1 MKAIHNAK
9 SVATLYL
16 GLLLPNLVSMAQT
29 PGAANEKPPATRR
42 AFTPPVISPEI
53 QPDRKVTFRVRASQ
67 AKEVTLSGE
76 WSGGNVAMSKDTEG
90 VWTATAGP
98 LEAGIYGYAFSL
110 DGFRTADPGNPIV
123 KPMRS
128 PTTSILDIPGNPSL
142 VHDFQPVAHGT
153 VRIHEYQ
160 SKSLGIRRN
169 LHVYTPPDY
178 DRKADARYPVLY
190 LFHGSG
196 DNDGT
201 WTVLGRAHLIEDNLL
216 AQGKAKPM
224 IIVMPDGHATA
235 LRITGSVSADM
246 ISRNV
251 RDFERDLVEDLIPF
265 VEANYRTKAGAA
277 NRAIAG
283 LSMGGGQ
290 SLTIGLNH
298 LDQFAWVGGFS
309 SYLPSPEKTVAGI
322 FSDPSAANQK
332 LKLLWIA
339 CGKDDRLVEGARQL
353 SELLKKSEIRHEFHE
368 TEGNHSWPVW
378 RRYLADFAPRLFS
391 E

>member
-1 MKAIHNAK
+1 MKTARNSQAICTLCL
-9 SVATLYL
+9 SVLMANCTV
-16 GLLLPNLVSMAQT
+16 NAQT
-29 PGAANEKPPATRR
+29 PIAPAEKPPAARR
-42 AFTPPVISPEI
+42 AFTPPVVSPDI
-53 QPDRKVTFRVRASQ
+53 LPDRKVTFRIRASQ
-67 AKEVTLSGE
+67 AKEVSVSGE
-76 WSGGNVAMSKDTEG
+76 WAGGNAPMSKDQEG
-90 VWTATAGP
+90 VWTATVGPIDAG
-98 LEAGIYGYAFSL
+98 LYGYAFNV
-110 DGFRTADPGNPIV
+110 DGLRIADPGNALV

-128 PTTSILDIPGNPSL
+128 PTTSILDIPGDPPL
-142 VHDFQPVAHGT
+142 LHDFQAVAHGT
-153 VRIHEYQ
+153 VRVHAYD
-160 SKSLGIRRN
+160 SKALSVRRS

-178 DRKADARYPVLY
+178 DKKTDARYPVLY

-201 WTVLGRAHLIEDNLL
+201 WSILGRAQWIEDNLI

-224 IIVMPDGHATA
+224 IIVMPDGHATPSRA
-235 LRITGSVSADM
+235 MGAVGADL

-251 RDFERDLVEDLIPF
+251 RDFERDLLEDVIPL
-265 VEANYRTKAGAA
+265 VEANYRTKPGPA

-298 LDQFAWVGGFS
+298 LDQFGWVGGFS
-309 SYLPSPEKTVAGI
+309 SYLPNPEKTVGGVFA
-322 FSDPSAANQK
+322 DPKSTNQK

-353 SELLKKSEIRHEFHE
+353 SELLKKSEIKHEFFE